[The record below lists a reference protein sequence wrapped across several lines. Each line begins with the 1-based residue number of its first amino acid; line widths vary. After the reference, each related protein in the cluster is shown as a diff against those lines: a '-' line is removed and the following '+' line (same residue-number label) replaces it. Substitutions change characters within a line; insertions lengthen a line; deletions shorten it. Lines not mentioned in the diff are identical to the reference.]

1 MKYLSAAVFTLVVFV
16 SPARAATEDMLAAA
30 LKRIEALESKTDRLA
45 EENKQ
50 LRSQLHKTSETAPKE
65 QVKYTHAKIVVSAP
79 ASTMPS
85 TLPSMPVYPAQE
97 QGTNW
102 QGIYAGINA
111 GYAQGQIN
119 SRTNQ
124 FGGAPGD
131 YVASAPTY
139 ASTDNSYIYSG
150 PVLGGHIGYNHL
162 LFSSVLIGIETEMN
176 YADINNRNQGTFHS
190 MPYNYYT
197 KISSDTSK
205 YLGTEN
211 YRTGL
216 NWVGITRARLGYSLG
231 NFMPYLTG
239 GLAYGSISSNYLYT
253 NLQGS
258 QSSPSGGVLSLSYSG
273 LGVGWSAGAGA
284 EYKVADNW
292 SVTGEYLYTQIS
304 GVGGYGMNNAISNS
318 TAASSLVYGSVG
330 PFGFHQARVGLNYH
344 TDWLASKPAVTA
356 KY

>member
-1 MKYLSAAVFTLVVFV
+1 
-16 SPARAATEDMLAAA
+16 
-30 LKRIEALESKTDRLA
+30 
-45 EENKQ
+45 
-50 LRSQLHKTSETAPKE
+50 
-65 QVKYTHAKIVVSAP
+65 
-79 ASTMPS
+79 MPS